1 MNRIRT
7 GALCPSEGATLR
19 VAPERRIPVRASV
32 ALTCPGMREYGRP
45 FRRKTGKMSKRSVFG
60 IAVLLLSLATAAACG
75 DDIRLDLR
83 SRNSGFGLLQM
94 LHRFEKGDV
103 FVVQMLAILEPAACL
118 PIAARI
124 RELGHGISRF
134 LERQFGRFP
143 LIAIFE

>member
-75 DDIRLDLR
+75 DDSEPEPTQRGTEGTSSMDAETPELIG
-83 SRNSGFGLLQM
+83 SW
-94 LHRFEKGDV
+94 HR
-103 FVVQMLAILEPAACL
+103 
-118 PIAARI
+118 
-124 RELGHGISRF
+124 
-134 LERQFGRFP
+134 
-143 LIAIFE
+143 